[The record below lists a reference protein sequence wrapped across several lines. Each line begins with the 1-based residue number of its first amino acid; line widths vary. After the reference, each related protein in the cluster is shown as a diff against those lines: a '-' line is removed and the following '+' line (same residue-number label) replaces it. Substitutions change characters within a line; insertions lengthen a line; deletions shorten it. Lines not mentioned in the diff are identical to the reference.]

1 MEYIIVIL
9 AVLAAVGIGV
19 SAWLVLKSK
28 AQDSRM
34 ESANESAAGVVAHAQ
49 EESRTILLTAQEE
62 ALKLRNTA
70 ETEVKEQRRELTR
83 LESRH
88 QQREEQ
94 LERKIETQ
102 EQRQTELTA
111 KEAKVE
117 EERKEIGELRAEQGK
132 ALERIAGLSV
142 DEARELVVRRGEEE
156 AQHDLAR
163 RYYEL
168 ERDTKDRADENARR
182 IIAVAINRLASD
194 VVSESTTSVVSLPND
209 EMKGRLIGREGR
221 NIRTLE
227 GLTGV
232 DVIIDDTPEAV
243 TVSCFDPVRR
253 EVARL
258 ALEKLVSDGR
268 IQPARIEDMVNRA
281 QNEIDQTIMK
291 AGEQATFEVGVSG
304 LDTELVRL
312 LGQLKYRYSYG
323 ENVLQHSVEVG
334 LLAGMLAAESGAN
347 VQVAKAG
354 GLLHDIGKAM
364 THEVSGPHAEI
375 GAEVAKRHGINHS
388 SYRGILEHHWDEHET
403 VESFLV
409 AAADAISAA
418 RPGARKE
425 SLELYVKRLREL
437 EEVAASFE
445 GVERTFAIQAGREV
459 RVMVKPEDMDDIK
472 AASLARNIARKVEE
486 DLVFPGQIK
495 VTVIR
500 ETRSVEY
507 ADKPASETAGAARR
521 ISTKVPKRPI
531 RPAAPDQQPGS
542 NEGTQERE
550 RSGCWVPFSNIQY
563 RPAPRG
569 RGQGEGQPLAYIDDR
584 RRYRETGPGSGPPP
598 RP

>member
-1 MEYIIVIL
+1 MTSVVIAVL
-9 AVLAAVGIGV
+9 AVLAALGIGIA
-19 SAWLVLKSK
+19 AWLGIRQRSQSSRLALAGQTAEGLT
-28 AQDSRM
+28 AQ
-34 ESANESAAGVVAHAQ
+34 AQ
-49 EESRTILLTAQEE
+49 EESTRILHTAQEE
-62 ALKLRNTA
+62 ARKLRDTV
-70 ETEVKEQRRELTR
+70 ESEIKEQRRELTR
-83 LESRH
+83 LEDRH
-88 QQREEQ
+88 LQREEQ
-94 LERKIETQ
+94 LERKIETL
-102 EQRQTELTA
+102 EQRQAQLEE
-111 KEAKVE
+111 KESQLEEARKGVE
-117 EERKEIGELRAEQGK
+117 EQKAEQTK
-132 ALERIAGLSV
+132 TLERIAALTV
-142 DEARELVVRRGEEE
+142 EEAREAVVRRGEED
-156 AQHDLAR
+156 ARHDLAR

-168 ERDTKDRADENARR
+168 ERDYKEDARHDLARRYYELERDYKERADENARK
-182 IIAVAINRLASD
+182 IIAVAINRLASE

-227 GLTGV
+227 SLTGV

-258 ALEKLVSDGR
+258 SLEKLVSDGR

-291 AGEQATFEVGVSG
+291 AGEQATFDVGVSG
-304 LDTELVRL
+304 LDRELVRL

-334 LLAGMLAAESGAN
+334 LLAGMLAAEAGAN
-347 VQVAKAG
+347 VQVAKVG
-354 GLLHDIGKAM
+354 GLLHDIGKAL

-375 GAEVAKRHGINHS
+375 GAEIAKRHGINHS

-437 EEVAASFE
+437 EEVAASFG

-459 RVMVKPEDMDDIK
+459 RVMVKPDDMDDIK
-472 AASLARNIARKVEE
+472 AASLARDIARKVEE

-507 ADKPASETAGAARR
+507 AR
-521 ISTKVPKRPI
+521 
-531 RPAAPDQQPGS
+531 
-542 NEGTQERE
+542 
-550 RSGCWVPFSNIQY
+550 
-563 RPAPRG
+563 
-569 RGQGEGQPLAYIDDR
+569 
-584 RRYRETGPGSGPPP
+584 
-598 RP
+598 